1 MRHTPRAL
9 PVLVL
14 IVALAASAAA
24 QPAAVPPP
32 DWRGTGTVVAML
44 RPPSDLHAT
53 RPVVVLEHDPIPG
66 LMEEGM
72 YMPFIVASTVLFD
85 DLHAGD
91 RVSFALK
98 ETPDALLVISLDRL
112 PR

>member
-1 MRHTPRAL
+1 
-9 PVLVL
+9 VLL
-14 IVALAASAAA
+14 LCVALAASAAA
-24 QPAAVPPP
+24 QPAAVPQP

-53 RPVVVLEHDPIPG
+53 RPVVVLTHEPIPG
-66 LMEEGM
+66 LMEQSM
-72 YMPFIVASTVLFD
+72 SMPFIVASVVLFE
-85 DLHAGD
+85 DLHTGD

-98 ETPDALLVISLDRL
+98 ETPDALLVISLDRF